1 MLEIKNICKEYHTGG
16 LIQKA
21 LDDVSLNL
29 RENEFVAILGPSGS
43 GKTTLLNI
51 IGGLDHYDSGD
62 LIINHVSTKRY
73 KDKDW
78 DSYRNH
84 TIGFV
89 FQSYNLIPHQT
100 ILANVE
106 LALTIS
112 GIGKKERHLRALEA
126 LAKVG
131 LKEQSHKKPNQLS
144 GGQMQRVA
152 IARALVNDPDILLAD
167 EPTGALDTVTSLQVM
182 DLLKEV
188 AKDRLVVMVTHN
200 PELADRY
207 ATRIVKLQ
215 DGHIIADSDPYM
227 IQNKDDSQHRN
238 FGRSSMSFLTSLSL
252 SFNNLKTKKAR
263 TILTAFAGSI
273 GIIGIALIMSLS
285 NGVNNY
291 IKSVEEETLS
301 EYPLTITKT
310 GFNFAAMMTDMIG
323 ESQRE
328 ASENEIVV
336 SDMLT
341 DMFANVGSNDL
352 KSLKKHIDNNLS
364 KVEGEVRAIDY
375 LYDVDPIIYKKNGD
389 DYYQVNPDSTFASI
403 GFGSSQ
409 SSNSMMS
416 TMMSTDVFFELPE
429 EEALYQDSY
438 EVLAGRYPSSYDE
451 CLLVLGSHGQI
462 SDFVLYTLGLRD
474 QDELKAM
481 VESFSRSETVE
492 VPEYDDHYTF
502 EEMIGIDFKLVDP
515 SSMYQY
521 DNEFNIYVDK
531 SEDQAYMLNLL
542 DNSDDLK
549 IVGVVR
555 PKESASAAMLQMGIA
570 YTKDLTYHLIAL
582 AENSE
587 LVQKQLAD
595 PEINVLTGK
604 PFGEKE
610 AGTLDFS
617 RMISIDE
624 NRMMS
629 SFKIDQHYL
638 QQVFRIDP
646 AEITIDYDLLPSL
659 SYEELIKDIDLNYDQ
674 EALTTLYKTVSDDF
688 AAYLQENDLDDP
700 ARVEEYFQDYLN
712 SERGQSVTKEAV
724 GVFLSACG
732 IDEDVMNLLQERIFA
747 LVSDNLSL
755 IVQDLISQ
763 IQAKLMTA
771 VNKLPDAVSFD
782 PAVFASAISLNI
794 DEKEISAIIMAMMQK
809 ETITKDTVLK
819 SLGYADLDDPSA
831 IYIYPQDFE
840 SKSEII
846 RFLDDYNK
854 QMETED
860 PMKVVSFTDYVGTLM
875 ASVTDII
882 NIISYILIAFVAIS
896 LIVSS
901 IMIGIITYISVLER
915 RKEIGIL
922 RAIGASKNNIA
933 EVFNAETMIIGFLSG
948 SMGIIITLLLLIP
961 INALIHIIGDNEE
974 VNAVLPVAGAVVL
987 VALSVFLT
995 FIGGLIPAKKAAKS
1009 DPVSALRSE

>member
-1 MLEIKNICKEYHTGG
+1 MLEIKNICKEYHTGN
-16 LIQKA
+16 LTQKA
-21 LDDVSLNL
+21 LDNVSLNL

-51 IGGLDHYDSGD
+51 IGGLDRYDSGD

-112 GIGKKERHLRALEA
+112 GVSKKERRLRALEA
-126 LAKVG
+126 LDKVG

-152 IARALVNDPDILLAD
+152 IARALVNNPDILLAD
-167 EPTGALDTVTSLQVM
+167 EPTGALDTNTSLQVM
-182 DLLKEV
+182 DLLKDV

-215 DGHIIADSDPYM
+215 DGHIIADSDPY
-227 IQNKDDSQHRN
+227 IIENEDEGHHHS

-252 SFNNLKTKKAR
+252 SFNNLKIKKAR

-310 GFNFAAMMTDMIG
+310 GFNFASMMTDMVSDNHSSG
-323 ESQRE
+323 E
-328 ASENEIVV
+328 ENEIII

-341 DMFANVGSNDL
+341 NMFANIGSNDL
-352 KSLKKHIDNNLS
+352 ESLKEYIDSNLYRI
-364 KVEGEVRAIDY
+364 EDEVRAVDY
-375 LYDVDPIIYKKNGD
+375 LYDIDPIIYKID
-389 DYYQVNPDSTFASI
+389 DNDFYQVNPDSTFTSI

-416 TMMSTDVFFELPE
+416 SMMSTDVFFELPAD
-429 EEALYQDSY
+429 EALYQDSY
-438 EVLAGRYPSSYDE
+438 EVLAGRYPSSYNE
-451 CLLVLGSHGQI
+451 CLLVLGSNGQL

-474 QDELKAM
+474 QDELKSM
-481 VESFSRSETVE
+481 VESFSRSEAVE
-492 VPEYDDHYTF
+492 VPEYDEHYTF
-502 EEMIGIDFKLVDP
+502 DDMIGIGFKLVDP
-515 SSMYQY
+515 SSLYQY
-521 DNEFNIYVDK
+521 DEEFDIYVDK
-531 SEDQAYMLNLL
+531 SDDKAYMQDLL

-549 IVGVVR
+549 IVGVVK
-555 PKESASAAMLQMGIA
+555 PKESASASMLQMGIA
-570 YTKDLTYHLIAL
+570 YPKDLTYHLIETAQS
-582 AENSE
+582 SE

-595 PEINVLTGK
+595 PEVNVLTGK
-604 PFGEKE
+604 RFGENDGE
-610 AGTLDFS
+610 SLDFS
-617 RMISIDE
+617 KMISIDSQK
-624 NRMMS
+624 MMS
-629 SFKIDQHYL
+629 A
-638 QQVFRIDP
+638 FRIDQNYLQSVFD
-646 AEITIDYDLLPSL
+646 IDLSDIDINTDLLPSL
-659 SYEELIKDIDLNYDQ
+659 SYEELLKDIDLNYDR
-674 EALTTLYKTVSDDF
+674 EAMETLYKTISDDF
-688 AAYLQENDLDDP
+688 AVYLQNNDLNDP
-700 ARVEEYFQDYLN
+700 EKMEEYFHDYFN
-712 SERGQSVTKEAV
+712 SEAGQMVIKEAV
-724 GVFLSACG
+724 TEFLKECGLDEEAVNLVQERLSA
-732 IDEDVMNLLQERIFA
+732 IIN
-747 LVSDNLSL
+747 DN
-755 IVQDLISQ
+755 ISAIAKDIMTQ
-763 IQAKLMTA
+763 IQSKLLTVM
-771 VNKLPDAVSFD
+771 NKLPNAITFDAS
-782 PAVFASAISLNI
+782 VFTSAISFNLN
-794 DEKEISAIIMAMMQK
+794 EQELSEIIISMMQK
-809 ETITKDTVLK
+809 ETTTRDTVLK
-819 SLGYADLDDPSA
+819 NLGYADLDDPSS

-840 SKSEII
+840 SKNTII
-846 RFLDDYNK
+846 SFLDDYNE
-854 QMETED
+854 QMEAED
-860 PMKVVSFTDYVGTLM
+860 PAKVVSFTDYVGTLM
-875 ASVTDII
+875 SSVTDII

-961 INALIHIIGDNEE
+961 INSLIHIIGGNTE
-974 VNAVLPVAGAVVL
+974 VNAVLPVAGAVIL
-987 VALSVFLT
+987 VILSVFLT
-995 FIGGLIPAKKAAKS
+995 FVGGLIPAKKAAKS
-1009 DPVSALRSE
+1009 DPVTALRTE